1 MRRFTISPAEKEKV
15 RERLRTALQVREEIL
30 FAYLHGSF
38 LLDVPFEDV
47 DVAVYLRED
56 AHELQDSLH
65 YAFQL
70 ADALESQLGLP
81 VDVQVLNRAPRG
93 MQFTATTGELLLCRD
108 EEFRYL
114 FLERLWLDIMDFDY
128 HVRQMLKEA
137 FEA

>member
-1 MRRFTISPAEKEKV
+1 MQRFTLAPAEKERA
-15 RERLRTALQVREEIL
+15 RERIRAALQAHDEIL

-47 DVAVYLRED
+47 DIAVYLRER
-56 AHELQDSLH
+56 APELQDSLR

-108 EEFRYL
+108 EEFRCL

-128 HVRQMLKEA
+128 HARQMLKEA